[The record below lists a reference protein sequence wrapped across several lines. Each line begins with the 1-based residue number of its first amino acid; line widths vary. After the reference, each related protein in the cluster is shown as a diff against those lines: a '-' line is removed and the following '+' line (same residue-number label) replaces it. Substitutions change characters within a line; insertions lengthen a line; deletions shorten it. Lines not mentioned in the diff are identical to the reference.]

1 MKKIILLLLTLLNLA
16 YVFFTMVSSDNVDSL
31 FLVPFGFPLLTTVV
45 LFCLGAISLAY
56 EEHIKYTKT
65 LSFIIMGLNLLP
77 ILHVIL
83 LFVFL

>member
-16 YVFFTMVSSDNVDSL
+16 YVFFTMVSDNLDNL
-31 FLVPFGFPLLTTVV
+31 FLVPFGVPLLTTVV

-77 ILHVIL
+77 ILHVISF
-83 LFVFL
+83 FVFL